1 MKKILFSIVM
11 LFFASCAHAEWQQV
25 PSRGLIK
32 NGIYHD
38 PAKMFQIAL
47 PNMGEGKMI
56 VDDEMQDGASHVFFT
71 DNTGELY
78 RVEAVHIPD
87 SLFLEICANGMG
99 EREQLRSF
107 FEAAVLGPLE
117 ESGKKA
123 TILFANLQKT
133 VNLGQ
138 VHYSVFYIP
147 NGSHLI
153 DTQTEVRPN
162 CLRAYMV
169 KVTADQII
177 IFTYQP
183 TLQMQEKFQD
193 MTLDQVNTA
202 LEKKLLAFA
211 RSYAKLG

>member
-1 MKKILFSIVM
+1 MKKILLSIM
-11 LFFASCAHAEWQQV
+11 TLFLTSCAHAEWQHV
-25 PSRGLIK
+25 PSRGMIK
-32 NGIYHD
+32 NGFYYD
-38 PAKMFQIAL
+38 PSKMFQIAL
-47 PNMGEGKMI
+47 PTMGNDKMVI
-56 VDDEMQDGASHVFFT
+56 DDEQNDGASHVFFT

-99 EREQLRSF
+99 EKEQLRSF
-107 FEAAVLGPLE
+107 FEAAVLEPLE
-117 ESGKKA
+117 ESGKKT
-123 TILFANLQKT
+123 TILFADLQKT
-133 VNLGQ
+133 VSIGQ

-147 NGSHLI
+147 NGSHLV
-153 DTQTEVRPN
+153 DTKTDERPN

-183 TLQMQEKFQD
+183 TLQMQEQFQD
-193 MTLDQVNTA
+193 MSLDQVNAT

-211 RSYAKLG
+211 SSYAKLG